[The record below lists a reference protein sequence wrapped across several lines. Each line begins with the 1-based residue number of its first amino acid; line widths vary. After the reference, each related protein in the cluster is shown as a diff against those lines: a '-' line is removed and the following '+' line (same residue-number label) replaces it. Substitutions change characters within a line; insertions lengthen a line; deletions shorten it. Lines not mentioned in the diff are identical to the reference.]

1 MAELHPA
8 LKPQEADKILS
19 SIQEWM
25 IKQAANPTN
34 PAEDIDKSEFRKDPS
49 ISPSVAPVGPPI
61 EASSSV
67 TPGRPLDPSQDG
79 KSSPVAT
86 NLFARM
92 KLVVG
97 VVLMA
102 LVVGVVWHA
111 YRDNQTRNPIRASLY
126 WLTSSFSATKP
137 ESRTSAQS
145 STELSDRTQTP
156 IAASIRANE
165 VAELKQQ
172 VSALINDLAVM
183 RRDVEQLSGKQDQM
197 SRDIATVQATEQ
209 NVSEKISSLNQPAPI
224 LTQQPPTIARPAAP
238 THGHARKNVPRLAPP
253 ETAKQPDAVSVPAT
267 TLSTGTVA
275 LTEQPPRPPLP
286 VPTVAE
292 TPPPV
297 H

>member
-49 ISPSVAPVGPPI
+49 ISPSV
-61 EASSSV
+61 

-79 KSSPVAT
+79 KSSRVAT

-97 VVLMA
+97 VVLIA

-145 STELSDRTQTP
+145 SAELSDPTQTP
-156 IAASIRANE
+156 TAAPMRANE

-224 LTQQPPTIARPAAP
+224 LTQQAPTIARPAAP
-238 THGHARKNVPRLAPP
+238 
-253 ETAKQPDAVSVPAT
+253 
-267 TLSTGTVA
+267 
-275 LTEQPPRPPLP
+275 
-286 VPTVAE
+286 
-292 TPPPV
+292 
-297 H
+297 